1 MRYIHSFIK
10 ALVGGVKR
18 FFRYAFLAVNEF
30 LDDNGAH
37 LSASVAYYLLF
48 SVLPVL
54 LAIAS
59 ILGFI
64 YGTAGITTDVADY
77 LRNLLPGYYAEAVIG
92 VLDEVQLDRSIMGTV
107 GLIGMIWAGTSV
119 FNVIRKTMNIIWGI
133 TIPRP
138 YFHERFIEIIMV
150 AVVGAVFL
158 ISFWFSIGLKII
170 ALQQE
175 VSNVIYGELLP
186 GAIVLV
192 VFLFLYRFTP
202 YVKLRWKDVWI
213 EALLA
218 AIVFGITKWV
228 FVEIIVERSP
238 VGAWGIG
245 SSLLLMLLWAYA
257 SAIIFLFGAE
267 MSSLRYRGV
276 SPWGRG
282 KVETTEGPMPSFL
295 ENRIEV
301 PEHTEKDGGGDPS

>member
-59 ILGFI
+59 IVGFV
-64 YGTAGITTDVADY
+64 YGTTGITTDVADY
-77 LRNLLPGYYAEAVIG
+77 LRSLLPSYYAEAVIG

-119 FNVIRKTMNIIWGI
+119 FNVIRKTLNIIWGI

-138 YFHERFIEIIMV
+138 YFRERFIEII
-150 AVVGAVFL
+150 
-158 ISFWFSIGLKII
+158 I
-170 ALQQE
+170 
-175 VSNVIYGELLP
+175 
-186 GAIVLV
+186 
-192 VFLFLYRFTP
+192 
-202 YVKLRWKDVWI
+202 
-213 EALLA
+213 
-218 AIVFGITKWV
+218 
-228 FVEIIVERSP
+228 
-238 VGAWGIG
+238 
-245 SSLLLMLLWAYA
+245 
-257 SAIIFLFGAE
+257 
-267 MSSLRYRGV
+267 
-276 SPWGRG
+276 
-282 KVETTEGPMPSFL
+282 
-295 ENRIEV
+295 
-301 PEHTEKDGGGDPS
+301 